1 VSHEPWRKRD
11 AAPYIKMRMC
21 LFLGNAVRHTNNGCL
36 PHNDLS
42 NWIPSSLISMTLS
55 QKPQRSDG
63 ASQTFGPNPVATTGS
78 SGTGYLLLEGEPSQ
92 ANVLALRGA
101 TGEGSDICQ
110 LAETLDHKQGP
121 NSSGTVEDSNQYEYP
136 PGSDKASA
144 ITIVW
149 VGAMMYPPRP
159 KIGPSRAKADTSS
172 VVLSY
177 ESASGTM
184 SSYIERSRSSLQSLG
199 NR

>member
-1 VSHEPWRKRD
+1 
-11 AAPYIKMRMC
+11 MC
-21 LFLGNAVRHTNNGCL
+21 LNFGNAVRHTNNGCL
-36 PHNDLS
+36 PQTNHSDR
-42 NWIPSSLISMTLS
+42 IPSSLISMTFS
-55 QKPQRSDG
+55 QKPQRSDR
-63 ASQTFGPNPVATTGS
+63 ALPTFGFDPVPATGS
-78 SGTGYLLLEGEPSQ
+78 LDTRYLLLEGDPSQ
-92 ANVLALRGA
+92 ANPLASKGA
-101 TGEGSDICQ
+101 TGDGSDICQ

-121 NSSGTVEDSNQYEYP
+121 NSSGTGEDSNNYEYST
-136 PGSDKASA
+136 GSDKASA

-149 VGAMMYPPRP
+149 VGAMMYPPKP

-199 NR
+199 DR